1 MKIKSSNYPIYLD
14 MFGIQKTNVKG
25 EYVIG
30 VDEYMPDKRVITA
43 IMNIDKAGLKKLKKY
58 IEKQLEK

>member
-1 MKIKSSNYPIYLD
+1 